1 MKINLPV
8 TQQEILLQQ
17 GVSIVSKTDLKGA
30 ITYINRDF
38 IEVSGFSELELVGK
52 NHNIIRHPDMPS
64 AAFADLW
71 RTVKAGKPWNGIVK
85 NRCKNGD
92 HYWVEANVA
101 PIRQG
106 TTVIGYM
113 SVRSIATRDQ
123 IEQAEKLYQ
132 LMRDGKQPKVRWA
145 DKLTACLHNVS
156 ITYKLMA
163 AVLAPVLAMT
173 AVDLYTGHARAWLSA
188 SIGLAAALVAIV
200 LFSAKLKTT
209 LRVMSEAINSLAGGN
224 LEGRIDTRGDDE
236 FGSLM
241 KMLKSMQIKLGFDV
255 NDARKLAEQAG
266 RLQSALDQSAVA
278 LMFADSMHH
287 LEYMNDAAKRLWGE
301 MATSIGEAFPGYSVD
316 QMLGSSIG
324 KYLAHADQHALFS
337 QRLTQPQST
346 EVNMYGK
353 KIQVL
358 IVPVFSAKGE
368 YLGRMSQ
375 WTDRTAES
383 IGEQEVFRLVQEAA
397 QGNLSQRVNTAQL
410 PEGFVKQVGQGINQ
424 ILDALISPLNVAAKY
439 VEQIAKGQ
447 IPAKITDEY
456 HGDFNTIKHNLN
468 QCIDAVNALITD
480 VNHLSQAAIEGR
492 LSTRAELTRHQGDF
506 KKIVAGVNATLD
518 SVIGPLNVAA
528 QCVAD
533 ISNGQIPAKITTPY
547 QGDFNAIKN
556 NLNTC
561 IDAVNNMVADVNL
574 LAAAAR
580 DGRITVRA
588 DAANHAGDFRQIVE
602 GVNNTLDLIV
612 APIVAV
618 TQAIETITTAA
629 NEISSGNADLSS
641 RTENQA
647 SSLEQTAASMEE
659 LASTVKQ
666 NAGNAVQANQL
677 ALTASEIAIK
687 GGKVVH
693 DVVSTM
699 GAINDSAK
707 KIEDIIA
714 VIDGIAFQTN
724 ILALNAAVEAARAGE
739 QGRGFAVV
747 AGEVRTLAQRS
758 AGAAKEI
765 KALITD
771 SVTKT
776 AEGTRLV
783 ENAGITMDEVVS
795 AVQRVADIINEISAA
810 STEQTAGID
819 QVNQAVTS
827 MDDTTQQNAAL
838 VEQAAAAA
846 ESLVDQANQLAEVV
860 SQFKLD
866 PHKRGAADWRPRV
879 LQRTGT

>member
-1 MKINLPV
+1 
-8 TQQEILLQQ
+8 
-17 GVSIVSKTDLKGA
+17 
-30 ITYINRDF
+30 
-38 IEVSGFSELELVGK
+38 
-52 NHNIIRHPDMPS
+52 
-64 AAFADLW
+64 
-71 RTVKAGKPWNGIVK
+71 
-85 NRCKNGD
+85 
-92 HYWVEANVA
+92 
-101 PIRQG
+101 
-106 TTVIGYM
+106 
-113 SVRSIATRDQ
+113 
-123 IEQAEKLYQ
+123 
-132 LMRDGKQPKVRWA
+132 
-145 DKLTACLHNVS
+145 
-156 ITYKLMA
+156 
-163 AVLAPVLAMT
+163 
-173 AVDLYTGHARAWLSA
+173 
-188 SIGLAAALVAIV
+188 
-200 LFSAKLKTT
+200 
-209 LRVMSEAINSLAGGN
+209 
-224 LEGRIDTRGDDE
+224 
-236 FGSLM
+236 
-241 KMLKSMQIKLGFDV
+241 
-255 NDARKLAEQAG
+255 
-266 RLQSALDQSAVA
+266 
-278 LMFADSMHH
+278 
-287 LEYMNDAAKRLWGE
+287 
-301 MATSIGEAFPGYSVD
+301 
-316 QMLGSSIG
+316 
-324 KYLAHADQHALFS
+324 
-337 QRLTQPQST
+337 
-346 EVNMYGK
+346 
-353 KIQVL
+353 
-358 IVPVFSAKGE
+358 
-368 YLGRMSQ
+368 
-375 WTDRTAES
+375 
-383 IGEQEVFRLVQEAA
+383 
-397 QGNLSQRVNTAQL
+397 
-410 PEGFVKQVGQGINQ
+410 
-424 ILDALISPLNVAAKY
+424 
-439 VEQIAKGQ
+439 
-447 IPAKITDEY
+447 
-456 HGDFNTIKHNLN
+456 
-468 QCIDAVNALITD
+468 
-480 VNHLSQAAIEGR
+480 
-492 LSTRAELTRHQGDF
+492 
-506 KKIVAGVNATLD
+506 
-518 SVIGPLNVAA
+518 
-528 QCVAD
+528 
-533 ISNGQIPAKITTPY
+533 
-547 QGDFNAIKN
+547 
-556 NLNTC
+556 
-561 IDAVNNMVADVNL
+561 L

-580 DGRITVRA
+580 EGRITVRA